1 MIKERE
7 NDADKRTAGLLQ
19 ERGTK
24 LHLSTRLK
32 VQLEEEIEEL
42 RGKIVS
48 VSSPPVKDVVLENA
62 ADPYM
67 DKKLRLIDE
76 RDRKQKELESTIL
89 RITWVD
95 EVLDRMKDG
104 QKRSLIISV
113 LILGA
118 DAEKAAYSSGY
129 SRSSFYRMMNGEIC
143 RSLISLKNGTNPGG

>member
-1 MIKERE
+1 MQIKEQLVYFNIEARSYIY
-7 NDADKRTAGLLQ
+7 LQ
-19 ERGTK
+19 
-24 LHLSTRLK
+24 RLK

>member
-1 MIKERE
+1 MQIKEQLVYFKSEARSY
-7 NDADKRTAGLLQ
+7 TYLQ
-19 ERGTK
+19 
-24 LHLSTRLK
+24 RLK

-42 RGKIVS
+42 RGEIVS

-89 RITWVD
+89 RIAWVD
-95 EVLDRMKDG
+95 EVLDGMKDD

>member
-1 MIKERE
+1 MQIKEQLVYFKSEARSYIY
-7 NDADKRTAGLLQ
+7 LQ
-19 ERGTK
+19 
-24 LHLSTRLK
+24 RLK
-32 VQLEEEIEEL
+32 VQLEEEIETL
-42 RGKIVS
+42 KWKIGS